1 MLIIRAFPALD
12 KIAGMLYNN
21 PIHIIRKNMSGSF
34 PVLLQNRGGKMH
46 SRKFIKTAACMF
58 LAFVNSFGKV
68 PVRTFADEQ
77 GSSAEVLYDEGG
89 SATTASSENTGSST
103 ELG

>member
-1 MLIIRAFPALD
+1 MPIIRHFLHLIRLRACY
-12 KIAGMLYNN
+12 IIT

-58 LAFVNSFGKV
+58 LALSILSAGV

-89 SATTASSENTGSST
+89 SATTASSP
-103 ELG
+103 LR